1 VSPRAAAADYSTLI
15 TSNNQ
20 SKTLD
25 SYEDVAGDST
35 VRRNLNVSLQDVSQA
50 SIKQSNMSLA
60 SSRRANGEMTLL
72 SNMATMKS
80 KTALALGHK
89 RSKSNVHASRY
100 AHIATENLKFE
111 AFMEA
116 LFASKMTREDVKD
129 EVKAYVQVLETNYT
143 DTIRELKA

>member
-1 VSPRAAAADYSTLI
+1 
-15 TSNNQ
+15 
-20 SKTLD
+20 
-25 SYEDVAGDST
+25 
-35 VRRNLNVSLQDVSQA
+35 
-50 SIKQSNMSLA
+50 
-60 SSRRANGEMTLL
+60 MTLL
-72 SNMATMKS
+72 TNMATMKS
-80 KTALALGHK
+80 KTALALGPALALGHK